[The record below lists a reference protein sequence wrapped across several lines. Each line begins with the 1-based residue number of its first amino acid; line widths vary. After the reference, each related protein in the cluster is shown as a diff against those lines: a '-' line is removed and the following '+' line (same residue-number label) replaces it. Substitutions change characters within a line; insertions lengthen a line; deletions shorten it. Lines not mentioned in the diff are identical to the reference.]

1 MNNKD
6 FKKSNY
12 LESFKRANPVKDLFD
27 KKAEQAGNEVVK
39 VLKKEDLTYDQA
51 YASLQYAYNKL
62 KFESNFLKL
71 PKD

>member
-1 MNNKD
+1 MNEKNFEKQ
-6 FKKSNY
+6 NY
-12 LESFKRANPVKDLFD
+12 LKKFERENPVENLFSE
-27 KKAEQAGNEVVK
+27 KAEQAGNEVVTT
-39 VLKKEDLTYDQA
+39 LKKEGLTYDEA